1 MKKRFWLLIGLL
13 VLAVPAHAYAQSDS
27 LVLNTAFSGSV
38 REIFEAVM
46 TEVGNRLGFT
56 VSVETPNAERALQ
69 LANMGRSDGD
79 GPRIAGLDAT
89 YSNLIKVPE
98 KIVEVSFSGFS
109 RDPDLPSGEWSDLKP
124 YRVGILIGWK
134 ILETNIAG
142 TRSLRKV
149 DDMENLF
156 GMLEGDHF

>member
-1 MKKRFWLLIGLL
+1 LDIHLS
-13 VLAVPAHAYAQSDS
+13 VLSVDS
-27 LVLNTAFSGSV
+27 LLQKSHFFDYGFS
-38 REIFEAVM
+38 
-46 TEVGNRLGFT
+46 
-56 VSVETPNAERALQ
+56 
-69 LANMGRSDGD
+69 D
-79 GPRIAGLDAT
+79 
-89 YSNLIKVPE
+89 
-98 KIVEVSFSGFS
+98 SGFS